1 MANDVFKAFSSTTRL
16 KMLRILAKKEMHITG
31 LAKELNLS
39 VPVVAKHSKLLER
52 ANLIEIRKFGK
63 THVLGSKIKNMYG
76 MLDELA
82 DLHTIDLQKGASI
95 LEALKK
101 VSGVELKTVG
111 DKEFVMAI
119 DGEEGLYLYEVNG
132 NSPNSTTE
140 EFKIEEDC
148 NIEWKKLIPVTK
160 KKIFVKIK

>member
-1 MANDVFKAFSSTTRL
+1 MDNDVFKALSSTTRL
-16 KMLRILAKKEMHITG
+16 KMLRILANKETHITG

-39 VPVVAKHSKLLER
+39 VPVVAKHVKLLER

-82 DLHTIDLQKGASI
+82 DSHTIDLQKGASI

-140 EFKIEEDC
+140 EFKIEKDC
-148 NIEWKKLIPVTK
+148 TIEWKKLIPVTK
-160 KKIFVKIK
+160 KKIFVKVK

>member
-1 MANDVFKAFSSTTRL
+1 MANDVFKALSSTTRL

-39 VPVVAKHSKLLER
+39 VPVVAKHAKLLER
-52 ANLIEIRKFGK
+52 ANLIEIKKFGK
-63 THVLGSKIKNMYG
+63 THVLDSKIKNMYG

-82 DLHTIDLQKGASI
+82 DSHTIDLQKGASI

-111 DKEFVMAI
+111 DK
-119 DGEEGLYLYEVNG
+119 
-132 NSPNSTTE
+132 
-140 EFKIEEDC
+140 
-148 NIEWKKLIPVTK
+148 
-160 KKIFVKIK
+160 

>member
-1 MANDVFKAFSSTTRL
+1 MANDVFKALSSTTRL
-16 KMLRILAKKEMHITG
+16 KMLKILNKKEMHIAG
-31 LAKELNLS
+31 LARELNLS
-39 VPVVAKHSKLLER
+39 VPVVAKHSKLLEE
-52 ANLIEIRKFGK
+52 AGLIKIRKFGT
-63 THVLGSKIKNMYG
+63 THVLGSKIKNMYSL
-76 MLDELA
+76 LDELS
-82 DLHTIDLQKGASI
+82 DSYEVKLQKGASI

-119 DGEEGLYLYEVNG
+119 DGEEGLYIYEVNG

-140 EFKIEEDC
+140 EFKIEKDC
-148 NIEWKKLIPVTK
+148 TIEWKKLIPVTK